1 MTKINFDKSEN
12 TQKIIKALKNM
23 YVNEQKFNSFVSQRC
38 DACDIRNYEGDSFNN
53 QKYEKVNLLSRP
65 DNVKR
70 ILDYTETR
78 RCDMLL
84 C

>member
-23 YVNEQKFNSFVSQRC
+23 YINEQKFNSLVSQRC

-53 QKYEKVNLLSRP
+53 
-65 DNVKR
+65 
-70 ILDYTETR
+70 
-78 RCDMLL
+78 
-84 C
+84 